1 MAYPTVS
8 APYGFKPV
16 NLQGGRVYAGSTR
29 MIPISNAYST
39 ALYNGDIVGLGSA
52 TGCLAGLGTNY
63 AAATSSITTVAGA
76 ALGVFVGCEYSTTGG
91 PIYGKNRYQY
101 WAGSA
106 ATNDA
111 IGYVVD
117 DPLAYFRV
125 AVTAMGTS
133 IASTGTT
140 IGYVNPSFIGS
151 NMNLIG
157 QATGQS
163 TATGDSLMSV
173 SGTVVG
179 SGSVSGV
186 VRTTINAPFRVIQ
199 VVPDTAYTYVS
210 SSTSTTSSGTSMT
223 ISAADLNIKPGMQFI
238 ATASNGTYVSG
249 CAPGNYNTVVTNAQS
264 TTIVLS
270 GSIGASLS
278 GATLSFVGY
287 PEVIVGWNP
296 TFHSYNIVGGY

>member
-16 NLQGGRVYAGSTR
+16 NLQGGRVFAGSTR
-29 MIPISNAYST
+29 MFPISNAFST
-39 ALYNGDIVGLGSA
+39 AFYNGDIVGLGSA

-63 AAATSSITTVAGA
+63 TAATSSITTVAGA
-76 ALGVFVGCEYSTTGG
+76 ALGIFVGAEYSTIAG

-101 WAGSA
+101 WAGSV

-111 IGYVVD
+111 VGYVVD
-117 DPLAYFRV
+117 DPTAYFRV

-140 IGYVNPSFIGS
+140 IGYVNPSFVGS
-151 NMNLIG
+151 NMNVVG

-173 SGTVVG
+173 SGTVVA
-179 SGSVSGV
+179 SGNVSGV

-199 VVPDTAYTYVS
+199 VVPDTAYNYTS
-210 SSTSTTSSGTSMT
+210 TATSTTSSGTSMT
-223 ISAADLNIKPGMQFI
+223 ISAADTNIKPGMQFI
-238 ATASNGTYVSG
+238 ATLANGTYVSG
-249 CAPGNYNTVVTNAQS
+249 CAPGNYNTVTTNAQS
-264 TTIVLS
+264 TTIGLS
-270 GSIGASLS
+270 VAIGASLS
-278 GATLSFVGY
+278 GATLSFIGY

-296 TFHSYNIVGGY
+296 TFHTYNVVGGY